1 MRISKCEF
9 LDKSGFLLTSVRNQ
23 NAFDRYGC
31 FDIFTGGQGCSGNE
45 RNSGFGFQDQPQ
57 PQRGEQHL
65 ELCIYHVFVTPIAL
79 RDGCGLLCVLQLC
92 AKCWLSYD
100 LEQEGE
106 AEQGEIFYR
115 AEMFHWV
122 LLSKQSKQVVISDQ
136 YQRNCAHTRAKSR
149 TKQVHFGCQVKQVF
163 CEYITKLVFR
173 SSSLDVITKN
183 F

>member
-1 MRISKCEF
+1 M
-9 LDKSGFLLTSVRNQ
+9 LTSVRNQ

-31 FDIFTGGQGCSGNE
+31 FDIFTGGQGCSRNE
-45 RNSGFGFQDQPQ
+45 RNSGFGLQDQPQ

-122 LLSKQSKQVVISDQ
+122 LLSKQSKQVVILISISVTA
-136 YQRNCAHTRAKSR
+136 RIRAQSHEQNKCILVVKSNR
-149 TKQVHFGCQVKQVF
+149 FFAST
-163 CEYITKLVFR
+163 L
-173 SSSLDVITKN
+173 LN
-183 F
+183 